1 MSFKS
6 KIKSWIDRLIA
17 KAKAWIDEQDAEAD
31 AARQAGQTSS
41 AAQEKEADAHEPDA
55 VAPPSGSA
63 TPAHAATSSKYPFG
77 LASCWAGANASKRM
91 MNMLSPKMSDSTFR
105 DRLKH
110 MTDRGCDVAHLILA
124 NTADGEAGGYAAW
137 KDSDLARM
145 KERWNAVKAAGLRP
159 IPWLVTDDSA
169 ELAQDLFGHAGKY
182 VKKMADAG
190 FFADVPLVVLGLE
203 MNEKYGSD
211 SGWKSLRAALRTH
224 YSGPIG
230 VHHKAGNDFPYAKY
244 GEVVLGQLN
253 PGCTTSQVKSQIK
266 AILKL
271 GKRAIGFE
279 YSRSPDRS
287 LCLAA
292 LEAGAEGVG
301 NWDGGSLPGQVGVP
315 SPSSSGG
322 TPTPNSNSSTEDA
335 VDYTLLDW
343 RWGNF
348 KGAKA
353 SLSSARIKSLKVGS
367 GSLSYAWERG
377 SCSDLDAACSH
388 SNPCCTC
395 ALFCRVDGKWVGGK
409 FEHISTDRT
418 SRGLGN
424 VQEGY
429 GGWDPS
435 ALTRAD
441 AYAFVILDDGAK
453 RRTNVITCGR

>member
-1 MSFKS
+1 
-6 KIKSWIDRLIA
+6 
-17 KAKAWIDEQDAEAD
+17 
-31 AARQAGQTSS
+31 
-41 AAQEKEADAHEPDA
+41 
-55 VAPPSGSA
+55 
-63 TPAHAATSSKYPFG
+63 
-77 LASCWAGANASKRM
+77 
-91 MNMLSPKMSDSTFR
+91 MSDSTFR

-211 SGWKSLRAALRTH
+211 SGWKSLRAALRTY

-230 VHHKAGNDFPYAKY
+230 VHHKSGNDFPYAKY

-253 PGCTTSQVKSQIK
+253 LGCTTSQVKSQIK

-301 NWDGGSLPGQVGVP
+301 NWDGGSLPTATNQEPETGNQEP
-315 SPSSSGG
+315 G
-322 TPTPNSNSSTEDA
+322 TVEDA

-343 RWGNF
+343 RWGGFSGKN
-348 KGAKA
+348 AKLA
-353 SLSSARIKSLKVGS
+353 GARIYNLSITDKG
-367 GSLSYAWERG
+367 LSYKWISG
-377 SCSDLDAACSH
+377 SCSDLDAACTH
-388 SNPCCTC
+388 KNPCCTC
-395 ALFCRVDGKWVGGK
+395 ALFCLVGGKWVGGK

-418 SRGLGN
+418 SRGLKN

-435 ALTRAD
+435 ALSKAEK
-441 AYAFVILDDGAK
+441 YAFVILDDGAK